1 MSLKVLNTATLIEER
16 KAKAEKLNE
25 VVAYCGS
32 AKANLEDTSGRLAT
46 RFKDFDTADNM
57 AEMNS
62 LRHRIVN
69 KYKSPAEVQEV
80 LRNAA
85 SSPATADLEA
95 FFGRF
100 YLDVTRRAMEAPDLT
115 GLIAREVV
123 NPNFPKLVYKRD
135 VEKWRGIMGQISGE
149 NDKPNMI
156 QQNEGNLAT
165 IGLYIMGLGWKDSI
179 GNQLWNQWFSMD
191 MVIQAAVDAYTD
203 YRNSKTVGAIVG
215 ATFVASQQQAAVS
228 TSGLTYD
235 EKVYETILNGIKKV
249 KKLKDPQTGRKI
261 STAAGIRWLGNS
273 DDSWGIENVI
283 RGQLNGNGSSA
294 RVANRPALSVQ
305 MMLEYDQGINDGFT
319 IGKKEA
325 SFPGVTAGKGYLFV
339 PDVALVT
346 TKRGLTSETGQG
358 SVLDFATEERSWYSV
373 QGEDL
378 GDLLGSSAATPVGGA
393 AGYGAIVEVTLP
405 T

>member
-32 AKANLEDTSGRLAT
+32 AKANLEDTSGRLAV
-46 RFKDFDTADNM
+46 RFKDFDAADNM

-135 VEKWRGIMGQISGE
+135 IEKWRGIMGQISGE

-156 QQNEGNLAT
+156 QQNEGNVASL
-165 IGLYIMGLGWKDSI
+165 GLYIMGLGWKDSI

-215 ATFVASQQQAAVS
+215 ATFVASQQQAAVT

-235 EKVYETILNGIKKV
+235 EKVYETMLAAV
-249 KKLKDPQTGRKI
+249 KKLRGLKDPQTKRKI
-261 STAAGIRWLGNS
+261 AVPSIRWLGNS
-273 DDSWGIENVI
+273 ADSWAIENVI
-283 RGQLNGNGSSA
+283 RGQLNGNGSGVRA
-294 RVANRPALSVQ
+294 ANRPSLPID

-319 IGKKEA
+319 IGLKTA

-339 PDVALVT
+339 PGVALVA
-346 TKRGLTSETGQG
+346 TKRGRTSETGQG
-358 SVLDFATEERSWYSV
+358 AVLDFATEERSWYCV
-373 QGEDL
+373 QGDDL